1 VFRRPAW
8 LSVCLIVLVAGLPAQ
23 AGGDGRGKRKLGKPS
38 QAWCPAKLRPCP
50 LKLTRPHGLFPGLN
64 EEWQVR
70 SDKLGYA
77 DAIGAR
83 TIRFPLT
90 WETVQPSPNVWDW
103 SAYDRLFA
111 AARANRVGVILTPT
125 DAPCWAHPAVGC
137 AEPNGAAAQP
147 PDAAFNEAWYEF
159 IRAVV
164 GRYPDLTGLEVWNEP
179 NSIPFWAPSPN
190 PERYTELLKLAYVAS
205 KSVRPD
211 VPVIFGGLAPV
222 TGSSPG
228 QIDNLEFLRRAYDA
242 GAAAHFNAIAI
253 HPYPLPF
260 SRPDYRQRTL
270 RLIAGVRRMVR
281 RRQRIRL
288 PIWVTEI
295 GISTDGPGAVS
306 DRVQAKRLKKL
317 YHLLGRV
324 PDLPV
329 VVVHRLFDQPGRGG
343 YENGWGLMRANLTE
357 KRAYPALRAA
367 FARFNRLPR
376 TPPGSWSPPGQGGGS
391 SGSGGFLPVQIPFLD
406 V

>member
-1 VFRRPAW
+1 VRLRLFLLSCLPLLALGPA
-8 LSVCLIVLVAGLPAQ
+8 PAT
-23 AGGDGRGKRKLGKPS
+23 GDGHRPKHQQPKRS
-38 QAWCPAKLRPCP
+38 QNWCPNKLRPCP
-50 LKLTRPHGLFPGLN
+50 IKLTRPHGLFPGLN

-70 SDKLGYA
+70 ADKLAYA
-77 DAIGAR
+77 DAVAAR

-90 WETVQPSPNVWDW
+90 WETVQPSPSVWDW

-125 DAPCWAHPAVGC
+125 DAPCWAHPTLGC
-137 AEPNGAAAQP
+137 AQANGRAAQP
-147 PDAAFNEAWYEF
+147 PDPAFNEAWYEF
-159 IRAVV
+159 IRRVV

-179 NSIPFWAPSPN
+179 NSNPFWSPSPN
-190 PERYTELLKLAYVAS
+190 PERYTELLRLAYVAS

-211 VPVIFGGLAPV
+211 VPVLFGGLAPI

-242 GAAAHFNAIAI
+242 GAEAYFNAIGI

-270 RLIAGVRRMVR
+270 RLIAAVRRIVW
-281 RRQRIRL
+281 RRQGIRL

-306 DRVQAKRLKKL
+306 DPVQAKRLGRL

-324 PDLPV
+324 PNLPV
-329 VVVHRLFDQPGRGG
+329 VVVHRLLDQPGRGG
-343 YENGWGLMRANLTE
+343 YENGWGLLRSNFTE
-357 KRAYPALRAA
+357 KPAYPTLRAA

-376 TPPGSWSPPGQGGGS
+376 TPPGSWSPPGQGGS

-406 V
+406 L

>member
-1 VFRRPAW
+1 
-8 LSVCLIVLVAGLPAQ
+8 
-23 AGGDGRGKRKLGKPS
+23 
-38 QAWCPAKLRPCP
+38 
-50 LKLTRPHGLFPGLN
+50 
-64 EEWQVR
+64 
-70 SDKLGYA
+70 
-77 DAIGAR
+77 
-83 TIRFPLT
+83 
-90 WETVQPSPNVWDW
+90 VQPSPSQWDW

-137 AEPNGAAAQP
+137 AEPSGRAAQP
-147 PDAAFNEAWYEF
+147 PDVAFNEAWYEF

-179 NSIPFWAPSPN
+179 NSNPFWAPSPN
-190 PERYTELLKLAYVAS
+190 PERYTELLRLAYVAS

-211 VPVIFGGLAPV
+211 VPVLFGGLAPI

-242 GAAAHFNAIAI
+242 GAAAYFNAIAI

-281 RRQRIRL
+281 RRQGIRL

-306 DRVQAKRLKKL
+306 DRVQARRLRKL
-317 YHLLGRV
+317 YLLLGRV

-329 VVVHRLFDQPGRGG
+329 VVVHRLLRSAGTRRLRERLGADARQPHREAGLPGAAGRIRP
-343 YENGWGLMRANLTE
+343 LQP
-357 KRAYPALRAA
+357 PAADSARLLEPAGTGREFRLGRLPAGPDPVPRRLASARGIRAA
-367 FARFNRLPR
+367 AADGSRGPRSARRSARGPAAR
-376 TPPGSWSPPGQGGGS
+376 
-391 SGSGGFLPVQIPFLD
+391 
-406 V
+406 